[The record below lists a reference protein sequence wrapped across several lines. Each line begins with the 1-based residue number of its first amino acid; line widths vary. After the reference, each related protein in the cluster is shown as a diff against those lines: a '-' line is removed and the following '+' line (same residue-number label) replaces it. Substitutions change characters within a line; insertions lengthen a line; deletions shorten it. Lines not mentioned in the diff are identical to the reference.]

1 MLVNSRL
8 GGGGESSRTKEI
20 SLGSDSLDVR
30 NSCDCCDAGT
40 R

>member
-8 GGGGESSRTKEI
+8 DGGGESSRTKKI
-20 SLGSDSLDVR
+20 SLGSDSLDER
-30 NSCDCCDAGT
+30 DSCNCCDAGA